1 MIGNIIADRYKII
14 NKIGSGGTAD
24 VYLAWDGKLNRY
36 VAIKI
41 LSKTYASEKNFVAR
55 FKKEAQIL
63 ARLNDPN
70 IVAIYD
76 WGQYDNS
83 YFICMEYAEGQS
95 LEEIIDKQ
103 GIISPEVTARYAIQ
117 ICSALEVA
125 HKNNLIHRDIKPQNI
140 IVTPD
145 GTVKITDF
153 GIAKSLIEDNTKTI
167 NILGTAYYISPE
179 QAQGKILN
187 YSTDIY
193 SLGVVLYEMLTAD
206 LPFRG
211 ENSIEISLKHINEK
225 PIRPSALVSNIPPE
239 IEKILM
245 HCIEKNPQKRYEN
258 VSVLKADLQ
267 NFLNKKPLLIEKQQ
281 EREKSLYGKSIINKI
296 TFLKREPKHLDG
308 YSSFPK
314 EDSEEEPPEKNK
326 KKFRLSFTINLSIA
340 YFLVTV
346 FLTLFIIFT
355 INYSDLK
362 ASQNILAVPQVEKM
376 FFENA
381 KAALVL
387 SGLELGKKS
396 ESFSEDVPQNYI
408 ISQEPKAGTQI
419 AKGSMVEAI
428 VSKGKEISPIVAVP
442 NLIGLNIS
450 DATKIINE
458 ASLKISDTLN
468 EPSDFFESGIV
479 TFQDPP
485 PGKEIKINEAI
496 KLKISSGKN
505 IIMVPNIIG
514 YDYLY
519 VISQLEAMGLNVNI
533 KRVPNADSLPGKVL
547 RISPEAGTK
556 VKEGDLISI
565 YIATTEQMILL
576 PDVTQLSVD
585 KAVSILQ
592 SLNILYDISN
602 IEAQYDI
609 QKNLVMSQYP
619 GPDTYIS
626 IGEKVLLLVG
636 K

>member
-83 YFICMEYAEGQS
+83 YFICMEYVEGQN

-103 GIISPEVTARYAIQ
+103 GIISPKVTARYAIQ

-140 IVTPD
+140 IVTLD

-179 QAQGKILN
+179 QAQGKILS

-258 VSVLKADLQ
+258 VSALKADLQ

-340 YFLVTV
+340 YFLAAV

-362 ASQNILAVPQVEKM
+362 ASLNILAVPQVEKM

-387 SGLELGKKS
+387 SGLELEKKS

-468 EPSDFFESGIV
+468 EPSDFFEPGIV

-485 PGKEIKINEAI
+485 PGKEIKINEAV

-505 IIMVPNIIG
+505 IVMVPNIIG

-533 KRVPNADSLPGKVL
+533 KRVPSTDSLPGKVL

-619 GPDTYIS
+619 DPDTYIS
-626 IGEKVLLLVG
+626 IGEKVLLLIG

>member
-179 QAQGKILN
+179 QAQGKILS

-340 YFLVTV
+340 YFLAAV

-362 ASQNILAVPQVEKM
+362 ASRNILAVPQVEKM

-381 KAALVL
+381 KAALAL
-387 SGLELGKKS
+387 SDLELEKKS

-419 AKGSMVEAI
+419 AKGSMVEAV

-485 PGKEIKINEAI
+485 PGKEIKINEAV

-505 IIMVPNIIG
+505 ITMVPNIIG

-533 KRVPNADSLPGKVL
+533 NRVPSTDSLPGKVL

>member
-179 QAQGKILN
+179 QAQGKILS

-258 VSVLKADLQ
+258 VSALKADLQ

-281 EREKSLYGKSIINKI
+281 EREKNLYGKSIINKI

-340 YFLVTV
+340 YFLAAV

-362 ASQNILAVPQVEKM
+362 ASRNILAVPQVEKM

-381 KAALVL
+381 KAALAL
-387 SGLELGKKS
+387 SDLELEKKS

-419 AKGSMVEAI
+419 AKGSMVEAV

-485 PGKEIKINEAI
+485 PGKEIKINEAV

-533 KRVPNADSLPGKVL
+533 NRVPSTDSLPGKVL
-547 RISPEAGTK
+547 RISPEAGTR
-556 VKEGDLISI
+556 VREGDLISI

-585 KAVSILQ
+585 KAASILQ

>member
-179 QAQGKILN
+179 QAQGKILS

-340 YFLVTV
+340 YFLAAV

-362 ASQNILAVPQVEKM
+362 ASRNILAVPQVEKM

-381 KAALVL
+381 KAALAL
-387 SGLELGKKS
+387 SDLELEKKS

-419 AKGSMVEAI
+419 AKGSMVEAV

-485 PGKEIKINEAI
+485 PGKEIKINEAV

-533 KRVPNADSLPGKVL
+533 NRVPSTDSLPGKVL
-547 RISPEAGTK
+547 RISPEAGTR
-556 VKEGDLISI
+556 VREGDLISI

>member
-179 QAQGKILN
+179 QAQGKILS

-340 YFLVTV
+340 YFLAAV

-362 ASQNILAVPQVEKM
+362 ASRNILAVPQVEKM

-381 KAALVL
+381 KAALAL
-387 SGLELGKKS
+387 SDLELEKKS

-419 AKGSMVEAI
+419 AKGSMVEAV

-485 PGKEIKINEAI
+485 PGKEIKINEAV

-533 KRVPNADSLPGKVL
+533 KRVPSTDSLPGKVL

>member
-179 QAQGKILN
+179 QAQGKILS

-340 YFLVTV
+340 YFLAAV

-362 ASQNILAVPQVEKM
+362 ASRNILAVPQVEKM

-381 KAALVL
+381 KAALAL
-387 SGLELGKKS
+387 SDLELEKKS

-419 AKGSMVEAI
+419 AKGSMVEAV

-485 PGKEIKINEAI
+485 PGKEIKINEAV

-505 IIMVPNIIG
+505 IVMVPNIIG

-533 KRVPNADSLPGKVL
+533 KRVPSTDSLPGKVL

>member
-83 YFICMEYAEGQS
+83 YFICMEYVEGQS

-167 NILGTAYYISPE
+167 NILGTVYYISPE
-179 QAQGKILN
+179 QAQGKILS

-258 VSVLKADLQ
+258 VSALKADLQ

-308 YSSFPK
+308 YFSFPK

-326 KKFRLSFTINLSIA
+326 KKFRLSFIINLSIA
-340 YFLVTV
+340 YFLAAV

-362 ASQNILAVPQVEKM
+362 ASRNILAVPQVEKM

-387 SGLELGKKS
+387 SGLKLEKKS

-468 EPSDFFESGIV
+468 EPSDFFEPGIV

-485 PGKEIKINEAI
+485 PGKEIKINEAV

-505 IIMVPNIIG
+505 IVMVPNIIG

-519 VISQLEAMGLNVNI
+519 VISQLKSMGLNVNI
-533 KRVPNADSLPGKVL
+533 NRVPNTDYLPGKVL
-547 RISPEAGTK
+547 RISPEAGTQ
-556 VKEGDLISI
+556 VREGDLISI

>member
-145 GTVKITDF
+145 GTVKIADF

-179 QAQGKILN
+179 QAQGKILS

-340 YFLVTV
+340 YFLAAV

-362 ASQNILAVPQVEKM
+362 ASRNILAVPQVEKM

-381 KAALVL
+381 KAALAL
-387 SGLELGKKS
+387 SDLELEKKS

-468 EPSDFFESGIV
+468 EPSDFFEPGIV

-485 PGKEIKINEAI
+485 PGKEIKINEAV

-533 KRVPNADSLPGKVL
+533 KRVPSTDSLPGKVL

>member
-179 QAQGKILN
+179 QAQGKILS

-340 YFLVTV
+340 YFLAAV

-387 SGLELGKKS
+387 SGLELEKKS

-419 AKGSMVEAI
+419 AKGSMVEAV

-468 EPSDFFESGIV
+468 EPSDFFEPGIV

-485 PGKEIKINEAI
+485 PGKEIKINEAV

-505 IIMVPNIIG
+505 IVMVPNIIG

-533 KRVPNADSLPGKVL
+533 KRVPSTDSLPGKVL

-619 GPDTYIS
+619 DPDTYIS
-626 IGEKVLLLVG
+626 IGEKVLLLIG

>member
-83 YFICMEYAEGQS
+83 YFICMEYVEGQN

-103 GIISPEVTARYAIQ
+103 GIISPKVTARYAIQ

-140 IVTPD
+140 IVTLD

-179 QAQGKILN
+179 QAQGKILS

-258 VSVLKADLQ
+258 VSALKADLQ

-340 YFLVTV
+340 YFLAAV

-362 ASQNILAVPQVEKM
+362 ASLNILAVPQVEKM

-387 SGLELGKKS
+387 SGLELEKKS

-468 EPSDFFESGIV
+468 EPSDFFEPGIV

-485 PGKEIKINEAI
+485 PGKEIKINEAV

-505 IIMVPNIIG
+505 IVMVPNIIG

-533 KRVPNADSLPGKVL
+533 KRVPSTDSLPGKVL
-547 RISPEAGTK
+547 RISPEAGTQVRK
-556 VKEGDLISI
+556 GDLTSI

-576 PDVTQLSVD
+576 PNVTQLGID

-619 GPDTYIS
+619 DPDTYIS

>member
-179 QAQGKILN
+179 QAQGKILS

-340 YFLVTV
+340 YFLAAV

-362 ASQNILAVPQVEKM
+362 ASRNILAVPQVEKM

-381 KAALVL
+381 KAALAL
-387 SGLELGKKS
+387 SDLELEKKS

-485 PGKEIKINEAI
+485 PGKEIKINEAV

-533 KRVPNADSLPGKVL
+533 NRVPSTDSLPGKVL
-547 RISPEAGTK
+547 RISPEAGTR
-556 VKEGDLISI
+556 VREGDLISI

>member
-179 QAQGKILN
+179 QAQGKILS

-340 YFLVTV
+340 YFLAAV

-381 KAALVL
+381 KAALAL
-387 SGLELGKKS
+387 SDLELEKKS

-419 AKGSMVEAI
+419 AKGSMVEAV

-468 EPSDFFESGIV
+468 EPSDFFEPGIV

-485 PGKEIKINEAI
+485 PGKEIKINEAV

-505 IIMVPNIIG
+505 IVMVPNIIG

-533 KRVPNADSLPGKVL
+533 KRVPSTDSLPGKVL

-619 GPDTYIS
+619 DPDTYIS
-626 IGEKVLLLVG
+626 IGEKVLLLIG

>member
-179 QAQGKILN
+179 QAQGKILS

-340 YFLVTV
+340 YFLAAV

-362 ASQNILAVPQVEKM
+362 ASRNILAVPQVEKM

-381 KAALVL
+381 KAALAL
-387 SGLELGKKS
+387 SDLELEKKS

-485 PGKEIKINEAI
+485 PGKEIKINEAV

-533 KRVPNADSLPGKVL
+533 NRVPSTDSLPGKVL

>member
-83 YFICMEYAEGQS
+83 YFICMEYVEGQS

-179 QAQGKILN
+179 QAQGKILS

-225 PIRPSALVSNIPPE
+225 PIRPSVLVSNIPPE

-258 VSVLKADLQ
+258 VSALKADLQ

-296 TFLKREPKHLDG
+296 TFLKRGPKHLDG

-326 KKFRLSFTINLSIA
+326 KKFRLSFIINLSIA
-340 YFLVTV
+340 YFLAAV

-362 ASQNILAVPQVEKM
+362 ASRNILSVPQVEKM

-381 KAALVL
+381 KAALAL
-387 SGLELGKKS
+387 SGLKLEEKS

-450 DATKIINE
+450 EATKIINE
-458 ASLKISDTLN
+458 ASLKISDTLS
-468 EPSDFFESGIV
+468 EPSDFFEQGIV

-485 PGKEIKINEAI
+485 SGKEIKINEAV

-519 VISQLEAMGLNVNI
+519 VISQLKSMGLNVNI
-533 KRVPNADSLPGKVL
+533 NRVPNTDYLPGKVL
-547 RISPEAGTK
+547 RISPEAGTQ
-556 VKEGDLISI
+556 VREGDLISI

>member
-76 WGQYDNS
+76 WGQFDNS
-83 YFICMEYAEGQS
+83 YFICMEYVEGQS

-179 QAQGKILN
+179 QAQGKILS

-340 YFLVTV
+340 YFLAAV

-362 ASQNILAVPQVEKM
+362 ASRNILAVPQVEKM

-381 KAALVL
+381 KAALAL
-387 SGLELGKKS
+387 SDLELEKKS

-419 AKGSMVEAI
+419 AKGSMVEAV

-485 PGKEIKINEAI
+485 PGKEIKINEAV

-533 KRVPNADSLPGKVL
+533 KRVPSTDSLPGKVL
-547 RISPEAGTK
+547 RISPEAGTR
-556 VKEGDLISI
+556 VREGDLISI